1 LEITQSDFYTKD
13 ERKKAFENA
22 YQQVEEMKKQGLDY
36 FLRDIDFKE
45 IKQEFVKLVKNIIR
59 K

>member
-1 LEITQSDFYTKD
+1 MEITQSDFYTKD